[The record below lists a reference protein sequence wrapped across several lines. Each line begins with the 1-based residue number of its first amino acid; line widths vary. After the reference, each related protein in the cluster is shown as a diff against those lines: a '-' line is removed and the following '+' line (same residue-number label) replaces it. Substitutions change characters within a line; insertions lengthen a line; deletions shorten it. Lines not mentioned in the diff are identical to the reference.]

1 METRYLKTL
10 VVAAETG
17 NFSRTAEIL
26 NLTQSAVS
34 QRVKFLEEHFGQ
46 QLFDR
51 ASTGLVLTRI
61 GARIIGK
68 ARAILT
74 REQELLDEL
83 ERFSSEKRLSLCCT
97 PTFGTAYLPQVLN
110 RFLLQ
115 NADLDDLKFIF
126 AQPDQ
131 AIKGLLEGDFDLA
144 VIEYCQDLELEGLFI
159 KSLPEDQLVFIGA
172 PQLGLGEET
181 VHLEDL
187 QRHRLYARRDGCSS
201 KRLLQQNLEKA
212 ASSLSAFQSLV
223 ISDDLRLTINSV
235 LAGNG
240 ISFISRSLVVEQL
253 AAGTLRAHRVP
264 EFRQVRCR
272 SVVLHPHRT
281 AEPLL
286 RTFLDCIEDVCG
298 TGSCTLGAEDVPAD
312 GS

>member
-34 QRVKFLEEHFGQ
+34 QRIKFLEEHFSQ

-51 ASTGLVLTRI
+51 SGSRLVLTTI
-61 GARIIGK
+61 GSRIIDK
-68 ARAILT
+68 ARAILV

-83 ERFSSEKRLSLCCT
+83 QRFAGGKRLSICCT
-97 PTFGTAYLPQVLN
+97 PTFGTAFLPQVLN

-115 NADLDDLKFIF
+115 NADLADLKCIF

-131 AIKGLLEGDFDLA
+131 AIKGLREGDFDLTI
-144 VIEYCQDLELEGLFI
+144 IEHCQSWELEGLFL
-159 KSLPEDQLVFIGA
+159 KSLPEDQLIFISA
-172 PQLGLGEET
+172 PQLDLGGET
-181 VHLEDL
+181 VRLPEL
-187 QRHRLYARRDGCSS
+187 QQQRLYVRRDGCSS
-201 KRLLQQNLEKA
+201 KRLLVQNLEDVG
-212 ASSLSAFQSLV
+212 SSLAAFRSVV
-223 ISDDLRLTINSV
+223 ISDDLRLTVESV
-235 LAGNG
+235 QSGSG
-240 ISFISRSLVVEQL
+240 ISFISRSLVGDQL

-272 SVVLHPHRT
+272 SVFLQEHRT
-281 AEPLL
+281 VEPLL
-286 RTFLDCIEDVCG
+286 RTFLDCIEGVCG
-298 TGSCTLGAEDVPAD
+298 IGSCPVAPAA
-312 GS
+312 GVAV

>member
-34 QRVKFLEEHFGQ
+34 QRIKFLEEHFGQ

-61 GARIIGK
+61 GARVIGK

-83 ERFSSEKRLSLCCT
+83 ERFSGEKRLSLCCT

-131 AIKGLLEGDFDLA
+131 AIRGLLEGDFDLA
-144 VIEYCQDLELEGLFI
+144 VIEYCRDLELEGLFI
-159 KSLPEDQLVFIGA
+159 KPLPEDQLVFIGA

-181 VHLEDL
+181 VRLEDL

-201 KRLLQQNLEKA
+201 KRLLQQNLEKVG
-212 ASSLSAFQSLV
+212 SSLSAFQSLV
-223 ISDDLRLTINSV
+223 ISDDLRLTISSV
-235 LAGNG
+235 QAGNG

-281 AEPLL
+281 EEPLL

-298 TGSCTLGAEDVPAD
+298 TGSCTLGAEAGPAD
-312 GS
+312 GG